1 MAESEDDDFQT
12 RQLSKNNVRRV
23 YLVTYSRADQ
33 SKFSTRQSFGE
44 QVVAYFNEKS
54 TTKACVEHWACCL
67 ELHENTS
74 GVHYHLCV
82 KLSGPKRWKSLK
94 DNTMK
99 KHGVVL
105 NFSDSHDNYYTAY
118 KYVTKKDPEV
128 YLSPGHPNLEEI
140 GSPRTSKCVRAY
152 RSASRKRSSSTPMGK
167 NNEKAKKHI
176 NIKRI
181 SNLEVSDFIAANQ
194 VKDYTELLAFA
205 EAQKNEGKKELANF
219 ILSRSNKA
227 VEELIKNTWLMK
239 NAQAKI
245 DRGKKPRM
253 QLVRETYSSECVAGC
268 DLQWINCAL
277 EVLKNNNIHPVV
289 FGSVIKDLLM
299 KGRGKF
305 RNVMLVGCANSGK
318 SFLLNPLCALFKTF
332 VNPAIDKYAWVGAEE
347 HEVIY
352 LNEFRWNSALITWK
366 DFLLLLE
373 GHIVHLPAPKNQYSS
388 DVCIDSDI
396 PIFATSSGP
405 IVYYG
410 RNGRIDERETEMMS
424 VRWRVFQLNHA
435 IPEEEQKNLV
445 PCPRCFAELVLLD
458 ENF

>member
-33 SKFSTRQSFGE
+33 SKFPTRQSFGE

-94 DNTMK
+94 DNMMK

-167 NNEKAKKHI
+167 NNEKAKKPI

-253 QLVRETYSSECVAGC
+253 QLVREAYSSECVAGC

-352 LNEFRWNSALITWK
+352 LNEFRGNSALITWK